1 MNAIDESND
10 MPVSSVLLEIFA
22 FILVVSWK
30 LIKIALVVLVLI
42 IMVLVGLSK
51 PQKNGYC

>member
-10 MPVSSVLLEIFA
+10 MPVSSVLLKIFA